1 MGYTRPVTWR
11 RVRIGIALA
20 SLGLLVPLVTRALP
34 MLLLFVTFFFINTE
48 VWQVANALT
57 WGVLGGTVLFFG
69 LAAVFFLVAR
79 LGEELDVVDDIVST
93 ERVVAGCAGTPLE
106 SAARDLA
113 ARRTDLAVDSQ
124 VVGLEKA
131 NLVLALVIAQAV
143 QVLLL
148 SVAVSLFFMVFGSVA
163 IEDEVIVSW
172 IGEAPDYPLF
182 DGFVSVQLAKVSIF
196 LGSFSGLYFT
206 VYAVTDATYRQQF
219 FTEILRE
226 LERAVGV
233 RAVYRHLRD
242 VPDEDA
248 APTVTGGGTPAPP
261 APAG

>member
-1 MGYTRPVTWR
+1 MIASLYALRALRTASIARWAVGR
-11 RVRIGIALA
+11 ALA

-48 VWQVANALT
+48 VWQVATPST

-93 ERVVAGCAGTPLE
+93 EQVVAGCAGTPLE

-172 IGEAPDYPLF
+172 IGEVPDYPLRRRLRQRPAGQGL
-182 DGFVSVQLAKVSIF
+182 DLPRLVQRPL
-196 LGSFSGLYFT
+196 LHGL
-206 VYAVTDATYRQQF
+206 R
-219 FTEILRE
+219 
-226 LERAVGV
+226 
-233 RAVYRHLRD
+233 RHRRD
-242 VPDEDA
+242 VPPAVLHRDPA
-248 APTVTGGGTPAPP
+248 RARAGGRRSGGLPPPARRARRATPAT
-261 APAG
+261 G